1 MITRLRAENFKS
13 WKDTGDLRL
22 APLTGLFGTNSS
34 GKSSILQVLL
44 MLKQTIESH
53 DPRRVL
59 NLGDERTLV
68 DLGTF
73 SEVIHNHVESLPLN
87 LSLAWDEP
95 IDRGFADEDTG
106 VSGNFRATVVQV
118 GDRMVSLGFTYSSGD
133 QVFKVATG
141 PSGYVYSENG
151 ASEVNVGPPFGM
163 HGFPSDVD
171 VFSSGRQLA
180 FGLQIC
186 LESISYLGPLRQH
199 PRRIYTWGGN
209 EPGDVGRDG
218 SEAVQALLA
227 TRNGLRTVPPV
238 REWLKRMKLIDAFR
252 IEPIAPNRKDYE
264 IRLRKNAGSAEVL
277 LPDVGFG
284 VSQIL
289 PVLVLCY
296 YVREGSTL
304 ILEQPELHLHPAAQS
319 ELGDLLIEVVKDRKL
334 QIIVESHSEH
344 LLRRIQRRVAEGAF
358 EAKDTALY
366 FCEMDNGESKATELQ
381 IGDDGFIKNWP
392 NDFFGDEMGELSAL
406 TEAAIKRRLAHAK

>member
-44 MLKQTIESH
+44 MLKQTVESS
-53 DPRRVL
+53 DQRRVL
-59 NLGDERTLV
+59 FLGDDTSLV

-73 SEVIHNHVESLPLN
+73 ADVIHNHDESLPLEVGLACQDSN
-87 LSLAWDEP
+87 GEVRLDVAIKEVDDYLRLARFEYTSANKIIRVKEGPDGYTRSRDEGPESPTASPFSLGLLDDPSWNIHLSLE
-95 IDRGFADEDTG
+95 RTF
-106 VSGNFRATVVQV
+106 
-118 GDRMVSLGFTYSSGD
+118 
-133 QVFKVATG
+133 
-141 PSGYVYSENG
+141 
-151 ASEVNVGPPFGM
+151 
-163 HGFPSDVD
+163 
-171 VFSSGRQLA
+171 
-180 FGLQIC
+180 
-186 LESISYLGPLRQH
+186 YLGPLRQR
-199 PRRIYTWGGN
+199 PQRSYRWGGN
-209 EPGDVGRDG
+209 EPFGVGKDG
-218 SEAVQALLA
+218 SEAVQALLG
-227 TRNGLRTVPPV
+227 TRHGLRTTGSV
-238 REWLKRMKLIDAFR
+238 REWLKRMNLIESLR
-252 IEPIAPNRKDYE
+252 IERIAPNRKDYE
-264 IRLRKNAGSAEVL
+264 IRLCKNAGGAEVL

-289 PVLVLCY
+289 PILVLCY
-296 YVREGSTL
+296 YAEEGSTL